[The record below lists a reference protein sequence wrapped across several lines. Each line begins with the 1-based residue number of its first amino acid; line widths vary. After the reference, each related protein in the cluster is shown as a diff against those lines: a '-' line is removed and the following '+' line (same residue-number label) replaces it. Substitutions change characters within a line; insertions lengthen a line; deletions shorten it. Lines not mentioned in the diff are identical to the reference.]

1 MGNRRSRSSK
11 FCLFRL
17 NPVKPVKQATLSWPY
32 GAMLAMIFLGALV
45 TPAAAVVAPV
55 VVTDA
60 GEPELLAQER
70 AFQLSARRKD
80 SKTVEFNFKIAEGY
94 YMYRGKFKF
103 AVEPTTNAIV
113 GMPTLT
119 KGKMKQDPTFGRTV
133 IYRDSVRI
141 LLPVASLHK
150 GVNLADAEPLRLMV
164 TSQGCADAGV
174 CYPPFHQT
182 ITLVPGSSQVV
193 FPDGAPREG
202 SFTRTLPTMP
212 ERATPSLIDA
222 LTKSK

>member
-1 MGNRRSRSSK
+1 
-11 FCLFRL
+11 
-17 NPVKPVKQATLSWPY
+17 
-32 GAMLAMIFLGALV
+32 MLAIVFLGASV
-45 TPAAAVVAPV
+45 APAGAVVAPV
-55 VVTDA
+55 VVADA

-80 SKTVEFNFKIAEGY
+80 PKTVEFIFKIAEGY

-103 AVEPTTNAIV
+103 AVEPTTSAVV

-119 KGKMKQDPTFGRTV
+119 KGKMKQDPTFGRTA

-150 GVNLADAEPLRLMV
+150 GVNLADTKPLRLVV

-174 CYPPFHQT
+174 CYPPLHQT
-182 ITLVPGSSQVV
+182 ITLAPGSLQVV

>member
-1 MGNRRSRSSK
+1 
-11 FCLFRL
+11 
-17 NPVKPVKQATLSWPY
+17 
-32 GAMLAMIFLGALV
+32 MLAMIFSGAWV
-45 TPAAAVVAPV
+45 VPVGAVAAPV

-80 SKTVEFNFKIAEGY
+80 SKTLEFNFKIAEGY

-119 KGKMKQDPTFGRTV
+119 KGKMKQDPTFGRTA
-133 IYRDSVRI
+133 IYRDSLRI
-141 LLPVASLHK
+141 LLPVASLYK
-150 GVNLADAEPLRLMV
+150 GVSLADAKPLRMIV

-174 CYPPFHQT
+174 CYPPMHQT
-182 ITLVPGSSQVV
+182 ITLAPGSLQVV

-202 SFTRTLPTMP
+202 SFTRTFPTMP
-212 ERATPSLIDA
+212 EGATPSLIDA